1 MQPAEPTENSI
12 QSPLLKLYG
21 LVALVVGVVILA
33 ATILSIYNLHQAEM
47 RVESETRNLSNS
59 LTLTF
64 DGMID
69 TIDLALL
76 SCADEIASE
85 LDQGKPDRRKIDT
98 YLKKQRERV
107 PSLVSLRASDDR
119 GNLLYGLE
127 NVQQAAPISDREYF
141 TNLKMDYDAGLFIS
155 RPIISRIK
163 NQWIWLF
170 SRPIIKKDGSFG
182 GIVTGSVLTEEI
194 DRKLSNI
201 SMPPDSSISLRH
213 QSMDLIARAS
223 YGHANVI
230 PIGSNK
236 LSDTLINALKHNPL
250 EGTYISDTSG
260 IDPVIKTYSYV
271 ASKKYGFLVISAI
284 SREVALAAWKKQ
296 VEVISLLIVVFAAG
310 AMVFVF
316 FIRAALLRQSQ
327 DMKTIQS
334 SRDALQ
340 SLNRELEQ
348 RVETRTA
355 ELSDT
360 LEHLRI
366 TQNDLVQS
374 EKLASLGA
382 IVVGISHEINTPI
395 GNAITLTSL
404 LAQQFDE
411 LAALIGAGKVSRSA
425 LENWV
430 KFAVETNT
438 LVDRSVNRVAALISS
453 FKQLSIDETSERLR
467 TFDLHDVIDDM
478 VTMMRPNLHN
488 FPLVFVNEIPPGITC
503 ESYVGSLEEII
514 SNLVNNARLHAFEK
528 ELPGQICFSAV
539 IENEKIKLSI
549 SDNGIGL
556 DSDTLSHIFDPFFTT
571 KLGKGGSGLGLT
583 VCRRIANHILQG
595 ELIATSIP
603 GQGCRFILTMPKK
616 IISKV

>member
-1 MQPAEPTENSI
+1 MQTAEPIEKPI
-12 QSPLLKLYG
+12 QSPLLKLYC
-21 LVALVVGVVILA
+21 LVALVVGLVVVA
-33 ATILSIYNLHQAEM
+33 ATILSVYNLRQAEM
-47 RVESETRNLSNS
+47 RAESETHNLSNS

-76 SCADEIASE
+76 SCADEIGSG
-85 LDQGKPDRRKIDT
+85 LDQGKPEPGKIDS
-98 YLKKQRERV
+98 YLKKQKKRV
-107 PSLVSLRASDDR
+107 PSLISLRASDEN
-119 GNLLYGLE
+119 GNLIYGLE
-127 NVQQAAPISDREYF
+127 TVPQAAPVADREYF
-141 TNLKMDYDAGLFIS
+141 TELKLHPDAGLFIS
-155 RPIISRIK
+155 RPLISRIK

-182 GIVTGSVLTEEI
+182 GVVTGSVLTEEI

-223 YGHANVI
+223 YDRANAV

-236 LSDTLINALKHNPL
+236 LSNTLINALKRNPL
-250 EGTYISDTSG
+250 EGTYVSDTSG
-260 IDPVIKTYSYV
+260 FDQVIKTYSYV

-284 SREVALAAWKKQ
+284 SRDAALAAWKKQ
-296 VEVISLLIVVFAAG
+296 VAVISLLIAVFAAG

-316 FIRAALLRQSQ
+316 FIRSALLRQNQ

-348 RVETRTA
+348 RVATRTA

-360 LEHLRI
+360 LEHLRL

-395 GNAITLTSL
+395 GNAITLSSL
-404 LAQQFDE
+404 LAQQLGE
-411 LAALIGAGKVSRSA
+411 LDNLIGAGKVSRLA
-425 LENWV
+425 LENWS
-430 KFAVETNT
+430 KFAAETNA
-438 LVDRSVNRVAALISS
+438 LVERSVNRVAALISS
-453 FKQLSIDETSERLR
+453 FKQLAIDETSERLR
-467 TFDLHDVIDDM
+467 SFDLHDVIDDM
-478 VTMMRPNLHN
+478 VTMLRPNLLN
-488 FPLVFVNEIPPGITC
+488 VPLVFVNEIPVGIVC

-514 SNLVNNARLHAFEK
+514 SNLVNNAQLHAFEK
-528 ELPGQICFSAV
+528 GMPGQICFSAV
-539 IENEKIKLSI
+539 AENDKVKLSI

-556 DSDTLSHIFDPFFTT
+556 DSDTLSRIFDPFFTT

-583 VCRRIANHILQG
+583 VCRRIASNILQG
-595 ELIATSIP
+595 ELLATSTP
-603 GQGCRFILTMPKK
+603 GQGCRFILIMPKK
-616 IISKV
+616 IISKD